1 MHACWVMWMHISWQC
16 GGIACVGKAYMHEQ
30 SGRMTGAKLWVLT
43 CMVDKVV
50 FVYLSLRT
58 HVYIMGT
65 HTCVEMGESCVYQAV
80 CL

>member
-1 MHACWVMWMHISWQC
+1 MHISWQC

-43 CMVDKVV
+43 CMVDKVLFL
-50 FVYLSLRT
+50 FVCVSLRT
-58 HVYIMGT
+58 HVYIVGT
-65 HTCVEMGESCVYQAV
+65 LTCVEMGESCVYQAV